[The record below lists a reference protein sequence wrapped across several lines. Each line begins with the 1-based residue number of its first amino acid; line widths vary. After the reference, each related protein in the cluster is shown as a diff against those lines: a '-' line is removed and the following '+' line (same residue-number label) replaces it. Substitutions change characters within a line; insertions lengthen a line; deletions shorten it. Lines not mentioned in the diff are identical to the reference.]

1 MTDDLTPNMQADDA
15 SAPRDASGAPTP
27 AAGAPAH
34 HATQD
39 GPTPEAAAPDAP
51 SFPQDTS
58 VDDGAPEPA
67 EPAEPA
73 PSVIEAGASVS
84 LAADRVRETQSQKL
98 ERIKRELAS
107 VPALP
112 GVYLWKDAS
121 GQVIYVGKAKQL
133 RARMR
138 QYVNFQDER
147 AKIPL
152 LVEQIDSFEYLV
164 VDNEHESLVLEKNL
178 INQHAPF
185 FNADFKDDKSYPFIA
200 LTKGDLFP
208 AIKYTRERHR
218 PDTKYFG
225 PYTDSRAA
233 RTMVD
238 IARRVVP
245 LCSASCA
252 DWRALTRKLEKAEE
266 RRAAELRAEG
276 ATAAEAQRAARGAGL
291 AMDAFLTSDGAVRPC
306 FDAHVGLGPGA
317 CCGQITPAEY
327 ARNVAQIE
335 RFLAGHHGEFVE
347 ELTADM
353 QEAAADLDFER
364 AGRLKARIDTI
375 NSLADKQHAVSSR
388 NLDAD
393 VVGFFREET
402 VAGAHV
408 LVVREGRIINSNEF
422 VLNRGSDVPDQDLL
436 HNFLLRYYDATTS
449 IPHEVIVREMP
460 EDADVMGEWLT
471 DKLASAHG
479 AKVRFTTP
487 RKGEKAELV
496 AMAENNAR
504 HTLMRYKVRTN
515 YDDKRI
521 NDALLQLESALA
533 LDAPPMR
540 IECFDISTI
549 HGSYTV
555 ASMVVFTG
563 GKPDKNQYRRF
574 KIKTPLDE
582 ANDFLSMQEVMQRRY
597 APERMAD
604 ERFGSKPDLIILD
617 GGKPQLTAALAMF
630 EEMGIDDIAICG
642 LAKRDEELFVPWQD
656 TGPVVLPG
664 GSASLYLVKQV
675 RDEAHRF
682 AITFHRELRGKGMTA
697 SILDE
702 VAGMGPVRK
711 KALLKHFK
719 SFRNLKEA
727 TLDDIKAARV
737 VPDEVAEELVRVL
750 AQYTVHRQASDAAL
764 NALSGPASDADAADA
779 PGLPAPGAD
788 DDALRRAADDETA
801 GTRDHDQATGGP
813 HER

>member
-1 MTDDLTPNMQADDA
+1 MSETLQAKIA
-15 SAPRDASGAPTP
+15 
-27 AAGAPAH
+27 
-34 HATQD
+34 
-39 GPTPEAAAPDAP
+39 
-51 SFPQDTS
+51 
-58 VDDGAPEPA
+58 
-67 EPAEPA
+67 
-73 PSVIEAGASVS
+73 
-84 LAADRVRETQSQKL
+84 RV
-98 ERIKRELAS
+98 KRELDA

-112 GVYLWKDAS
+112 GVYLWKDAD

-138 QYVNFQDER
+138 QYVSFQDDR

-152 LVEQIDSFEYLV
+152 LVDQIDSFEYIV

-178 INQHAPF
+178 INQHSPF

-200 LTKGDLFP
+200 LTKGDRFP
-208 AIKYTRERHR
+208 AIKYTREKHK

-233 RTMVD
+233 RDLVD

-245 LCSASCA
+245 VCAASCA
-252 DWRALTRKLEKAEE
+252 DWRALKRKTEAL
-266 RRAAELRAEG
+266 AAKGEAPSPGTFLG
-276 ATAAEAQRAARGAGL
+276 A
-291 AMDAFLTSDGAVRPC
+291 DGAIRPC

-317 CCGQITPAEY
+317 CCGQITPEGY
-327 ARNVAQIE
+327 AANVRRVE
-335 RFLAGHHGEFVE
+335 RFLAGHHAEFVE
-347 ELTADM
+347 ELTAEM
-353 QEAAADLDFER
+353 RAAAAELDFER
-364 AGRLKARIDTI
+364 AGRVKARIDTI
-375 NSLADKQHAVSSR
+375 NSLTDKQHAVSAR
-388 NLDAD
+388 NLNAD

-408 LVVREGRIINSNEF
+408 LMVREGRIINSNEF
-422 VLNRGSDVPDQDLL
+422 VLNRGTDVPDLDLA
-436 HNFLLRYYDATTS
+436 HNFLLRYYDAATS
-449 IPHEVIVREMP
+449 IPHEVVMRALP
-460 EDADVMGEWLT
+460 EDADAMEAWLT
-471 DKLASAHG
+471 EKLASPHG
-479 AKVRFTTP
+479 AKVRFCAP
-487 RKGEKAELV
+487 LRGEKAELV
-496 AMAENNAR
+496 SMAETNAK

-515 YDDKRI
+515 YDDKRV

-555 ASMVVFTG
+555 ASMVVFTA

-582 ANDFLSMQEVMQRRY
+582 ANDFLSMQEVMGRRY

-630 EEMGIDDIAICG
+630 EEMGIDDIALCG

-697 SILDE
+697 SVLDD

-719 SFRNLKEA
+719 SFKNVKAA
-727 TLDDIKAARV
+727 TLEEIKAAHV
-737 VPDEVAEELVRVL
+737 VPDEVAEELVRVI
-750 AQYTVHRQASDAAL
+750 AQYNESK
-764 NALSGPASDADAADA
+764 NAT
-779 PGLPAPGAD
+779 
-788 DDALRRAADDETA
+788 ETA
-801 GTRDHDQATGGP
+801 LEGEIDG
-813 HER
+813 